1 MPVRRVTSAP
11 DGVKSLV
18 ENRGEYHINPMDFHD
33 FLRNEA
39 PVSQGRAD
47 ARRDAAERAGGAW
60 RTLPLEGAFEVVYED
75 ARGAWTTRTLDAR
88 ELKLGPGRTLLGG
101 TDRAHGLYRGLRADR
116 IRRLTEPASGT
127 RIEAGILDWLLARA
141 EVQRRRR
148 IGRAPRRAA

>member
-1 MPVRRVTSAP
+1 
-11 DGVKSLV
+11 
-18 ENRGEYHINPMDFHD
+18 MDFHD
-33 FLRNEA
+33 FLRDEA
-39 PVSQGRAD
+39 PVSRGRAD
-47 ARRDAAERAGGAW
+47 VRRDPDERAGGAW

-141 EVQRRRR
+141 EAQRRRR